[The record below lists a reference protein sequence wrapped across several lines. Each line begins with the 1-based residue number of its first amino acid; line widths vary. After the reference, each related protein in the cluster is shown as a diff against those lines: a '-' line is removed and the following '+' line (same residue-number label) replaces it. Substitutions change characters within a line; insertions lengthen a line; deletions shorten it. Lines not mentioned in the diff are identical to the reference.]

1 MLEQRYY
8 GSSVTVNGKL
18 WITGG
23 QNELG
28 KHLNSTE
35 FISPG
40 QPMAIKGP
48 NLPFGISNHTM
59 VQVNSKAVF
68 IIGGYQYYGIE
79 SKKTWIVDPNNLYR
93 NMFDIKEGPDMNL
106 ARIRHS
112 CNKME
117 INGKTYLVVAGHK
130 NEDFIEILDP
140 ESPEEGW
147 IIGL

>member
-1 MLEQRYY
+1 MLDQRYY

-23 QNELG
+23 QNAEG

-35 FISPG
+35 FMSPG
-40 QPMAIKGP
+40 QLRTIKGP

-59 VQVNSKAVF
+59 VQVNSKAVY

-79 SKKTWIVDPNNLYR
+79 SKKTWIVDPNKLYS
-93 NMFDIKEGPDMNL
+93 NMFDYKEGPDMNL

-117 INGKTYLVVAGHK
+117 INGKIYLVVAGHK
-130 NEDFIEILDP
+130 NEDFIEILDS
-140 ESPEEGW
+140 ESPEKGW
-147 IIGL
+147 IIGS

>member
-40 QPMAIKGP
+40 QPMAIKGIV
-48 NLPFGISNHTM
+48 GQKIKK
-59 VQVNSKAVF
+59 VQA
-68 IIGGYQYYGIE
+68 
-79 SKKTWIVDPNNLYR
+79 KKTR
-93 NMFDIKEGPDMNL
+93 EIK
-106 ARIRHS
+106 
-112 CNKME
+112 
-117 INGKTYLVVAGHK
+117 
-130 NEDFIEILDP
+130 
-140 ESPEEGW
+140 
-147 IIGL
+147 